1 MNDKPLTLIFAH
13 SNLAKAL
20 LNSVEKILGKQEE
33 TYTYSN
39 EQDSLPVLVE
49 KIEARIQEK
58 NPRYIVC
65 FTDLKGGS
73 CWSLAGILNRK
84 YPSLTVISG
93 VNLPMLATYFNN
105 RDRLEPEVLI
115 EKTIADGCRG
125 IARLQEK

>member
-1 MNDKPLTLIFAH
+1 MNKKPLTLIFAH

-20 LNSVEKILGKQEE
+20 LNSVEKILGEQDE

-49 KIEARIQEK
+49 KIESQIKEK
-58 NPRYIVC
+58 NPRHIVC

-73 CWSLAGILNRK
+73 CWTLAGILNRK
-84 YPSLTVISG
+84 YPGLTIISG

-105 RDRLEPEVLI
+105 REKMEPEALI
-115 EKTIADGCRG
+115 EKTISDGCRG
-125 IARLQEK
+125 ITRMQEK